1 MRITPA
7 LLLVGAIAILGAAA
21 LSGRRALGVVEVEGG
36 SMVPTF
42 HPGDRLLVESLTFRS
57 RAPRVGEI
65 VVAAD
70 PRQPSRE
77 LVKRIGAVDPG
88 SQSAELAGDAAGAST
103 DSRSFGPVP
112 LADIRWRVV
121 ARYWPPRNAPS
132 PQNEAMPSTQAVS
145 SAGSM

>member
-1 MRITPA
+1 
-7 LLLVGAIAILGAAA
+7 
-21 LSGRRALGVVEVEGG
+21 
-36 SMVPTF
+36 MVPTF

-77 LVKRIGAVDPG
+77 LVKRIGAVDRG
-88 SQSAELAGDAAGAST
+88 SRSAELAGDATEAST
-103 DSRSFGPVP
+103 DSRAFGPVP
-112 LADIRWRVV
+112 LADIQWRVV
-121 ARYWPPRNAPS
+121 GRYWPPRSVLS
-132 PQNEAMPSTQAVS
+132 PQNEAMPSTQAES

>member
-1 MRITPA
+1 
-7 LLLVGAIAILGAAA
+7 
-21 LSGRRALGVVEVEGG
+21 
-36 SMVPTF
+36 MVPTF
-42 HPGDRLLVESLTFRS
+42 QPGDRLLVESLTFRS

-77 LVKRIGAVDPG
+77 LVKRIGAVDRG
-88 SQSAELAGDAAGAST
+88 SRSAELAGDAAEAST
-103 DSRSFGPVP
+103 DSRAFGPIP

-121 ARYWPPRNAPS
+121 ARYWPPRGAPS
-132 PQNEAMPSTQAVS
+132 TQNEAMPSMQAAS